1 MLVCDLRP
9 GGEALVTLSGLQRL
23 LYELCDTACPLATL
37 QQKAGEAASTVVS
50 AAELEAL
57 FDPLLEA
64 GPDGARGHVVPEPG
78 HSRRRIL
85 ARCGRPPEAAA
96 SACRVGSLSA
106 PRAPAIPCVSQNGP
120 LLPGLDLA
128 VIRGVTLS
136 LREDAS
142 LVEAGEN
149 GLAITGPH
157 ARFRMNG
164 LSPGLRAAWRQLAAG
179 GASEEDLGDRV
190 FATDGL
196 VERALL
202 RVQLQRCDT
211 LGLLQYA
218 LVADARP
225 LAIFV
230 PMRRGFHFSAE
241 PVGLDARFRLSRFA
255 YCRRVGQTLMIE
267 SPLSAARTIL
277 PDGTGAALLAELATP
292 RTCRDLCAR
301 SQTTNRAELHEETA
315 QALLTLLSGAG
326 VIAEVD
332 GDGRLR
338 EDLDPALV
346 QWEFHDLLFHS
357 RSRLGRHEYAFGGV
371 FPFLGQIPPLPAVKP
386 SISSEIVPLHKPDL
400 ALLEQRDPPLSS
412 VLESRS
418 VSSRVRHRAHRRSG
432 GWRVP
437 LSDGARTAHQGTGC
451 VARMALP
458 GQQPALS
465 QRRRRVRPRAVRDG
479 GPVHR
484 SRVGHLSLRSRR
496 PSTPPTGRT
505 HRQCREALARRTT
518 RRSSPLLPTG
528 RYHPRFTVPA
538 ALLEIPRHGLCHD
551 AEERGRAVPNDVPG
565 GDGDGPCAMRAW
577 RRRFRALLRGG
588 GRKQLG
594 GILGR

>member
-1 MLVCDLRP
+1 M
-9 GGEALVTLSGLQRL
+9 
-23 LYELCDTACPLATL
+23 
-37 QQKAGEAASTVVS
+37 K
-50 AAELEAL
+50 
-57 FDPLLEA
+57 
-64 GPDGARGHVVPEPG
+64 
-78 HSRRRIL
+78 
-85 ARCGRPPEAAA
+85 
-96 SACRVGSLSA
+96 
-106 PRAPAIPCVSQNGP
+106 
-120 LLPGLDLA
+120 
-128 VIRGVTLS
+128 
-136 LREDAS
+136 
-142 LVEAGEN
+142 
-149 GLAITGPH
+149 
-157 ARFRMNG
+157 G

-190 FATDGL
+190 SATDGL

-218 LVADARP
+218 LVAGARP

-255 YCRRVGQTLMIE
+255 YCRRLEQTLMIE

-301 SQTTNRAELHEETA
+301 SQTTSRAGLHEETA

-326 VIAEVD
+326 VIAEAD

-338 EDLDPALV
+338 EDLDPPLV

-386 SISSEIVPLHKPDL
+386 SISSDIVPLYKPDS
-400 ALLEQRDPPLSS
+400 RPPPTTGSASQLRSG
-412 VLESRS
+412 ESQ
-418 VSSRVRHRAHRRSG
+418 VGPRVRHRADRRSG
-432 GWRVP
+432 GRRVP
-437 LSDGARTAHQGTGC
+437 LSDGARTAPQGTGC

-465 QRRRRVRPRAVRDG
+465 QRRRRVRPRTVRDG
-479 GPVHR
+479 GQVHR
-484 SRVGHLSLRSRR
+484 SRVGHLSLQSRR
-496 PSTPPTGRT
+496 PSTPPPGRA
-505 HRQCREALARRTT
+505 HPQCREALARRTT
-518 RRSSPLLPTG
+518 RRSSPLLATG
-528 RYHPRFTVPA
+528 RYHPRFAVPA

-551 AEERGRAVPNDVPG
+551 AEERGGVVSNDVPG
-565 GDGDGPCAMRAW
+565 GDGYGPRAMRAR
-577 RRRFRALLRGG
+577 RRRFRALRRGG
-588 GRKQLG
+588 GCKQPG

>member
-1 MLVCDLRP
+1 M
-9 GGEALVTLSGLQRL
+9 
-23 LYELCDTACPLATL
+23 
-37 QQKAGEAASTVVS
+37 
-50 AAELEAL
+50 
-57 FDPLLEA
+57 
-64 GPDGARGHVVPEPG
+64 
-78 HSRRRIL
+78 
-85 ARCGRPPEAAA
+85 
-96 SACRVGSLSA
+96 
-106 PRAPAIPCVSQNGP
+106 
-120 LLPGLDLA
+120 PGLDLA

-149 GLAITGPH
+149 ALAITGPH
-157 ARFRMNG
+157 ARFRMNA
-164 LSPGLRAAWRQLAAG
+164 LTPGLHAAWRQLAAG

-241 PVGLDARFRLSRFA
+241 SVGLDARFRLSRFA

-301 SQTTNRAELHEETA
+301 TQTTNRAELHEETA
-315 QALLTLLSGAG
+315 QALLTLLSGAD
-326 VIAEVD
+326 VIAEAD

-357 RSRLGRHEYAFGGV
+357 RSRLGQHEYPFGGL

-400 ALLEQRDPPLSS
+400 ALLEQRDPSLSS
-412 VLESRS
+412 VLESRAS
-418 VSSRVRHRAHRRSG
+418 VREYDTVPISDREVGEFLYRTARVRHIREPDASRGWHYQASSRPYPSG
-432 GWRVP
+432 G
-437 LSDGARTAHQGTGC
+437 
-451 VARMALP
+451 
-458 GQQPALS
+458 
-465 QRRRRVRPRAVRDG
+465 
-479 GPVHR
+479 
-484 SRVGHLSLRSRR
+484 
-496 PSTPPTGRT
+496 
-505 HRQCREALARRTT
+505 
-518 RRSSPLLPTG
+518 
-528 RYHPRFTVPA
+528 A
-538 ALLEIPRHGLCHD
+538 AYDL
-551 AEERGRAVPNDVPG
+551 
-565 GDGDGPCAMRAW
+565 
-577 RRRFRALLRGG
+577 
-588 GRKQLG
+588 
-594 GILGR
+594 

>member
-1 MLVCDLRP
+1 M
-9 GGEALVTLSGLQRL
+9 
-23 LYELCDTACPLATL
+23 
-37 QQKAGEAASTVVS
+37 
-50 AAELEAL
+50 
-57 FDPLLEA
+57 
-64 GPDGARGHVVPEPG
+64 
-78 HSRRRIL
+78 
-85 ARCGRPPEAAA
+85 
-96 SACRVGSLSA
+96 
-106 PRAPAIPCVSQNGP
+106 
-120 LLPGLDLA
+120 PGLDLA

-149 GLAITGPH
+149 ALAITGPH
-157 ARFRMNG
+157 ARFRMNA
-164 LSPGLRAAWRQLAAG
+164 LTPGLHAAWRQLAAG

-241 PVGLDARFRLSRFA
+241 SVGLDARFRLSRFA

-292 RTCRDLCAR
+292 RTSRDLCAR
-301 SQTTNRAELHEETA
+301 TQTTNRAELHEETA

-400 ALLEQRDPPLSS
+400 ALLEQRDPSLSS
-412 VLESRS
+412 VLESRAS
-418 VSSRVRHRAHRRSG
+418 VREYDTVPISDREVGEFLYRTARVRHIREPDASRGWHYQASSRPYPSG
-432 GWRVP
+432 GAAYDLELYVTVDLCTGLASGIYHYDPVAHQLHR
-437 LSDGARTAHQGTGC
+437 LAGRTASVERLLRDAQH
-451 VARMALP
+451 AAALP
-458 GQQPALS
+458 SFPQVVIILASRFQRLSWKYRGMAYATTLKNVGVLYQTMYLVATAMGLAPCAL
-465 QRRRRVRPRAVRDG
+465 G
-479 GPVHR
+479 
-484 SRVGHLSLRSRR
+484 
-496 PSTPPTGRT
+496 
-505 HRQCREALARRTT
+505 
-518 RRSSPLLPTG
+518 
-528 RYHPRFTVPA
+528 
-538 ALLEIPRHGLCHD
+538 
-551 AEERGRAVPNDVPG
+551 G
-565 GDGDGPCAMRAW
+565 GDS
-577 RRRFRALLRGG
+577 ALFVEAVGTNSLEESSVGEF
-588 GRKQLG
+588 
-594 GILGR
+594 ILGSARPQRT